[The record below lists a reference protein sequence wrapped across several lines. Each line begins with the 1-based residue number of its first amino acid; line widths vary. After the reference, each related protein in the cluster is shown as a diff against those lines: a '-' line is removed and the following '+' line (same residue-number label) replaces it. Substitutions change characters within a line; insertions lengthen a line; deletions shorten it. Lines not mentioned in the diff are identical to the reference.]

1 MLLLFIT
8 QLSLLTDP
16 TIEFSTNFSV
26 FSDQNK
32 FYILTPES
40 LYIKENGSQWR
51 RKKIENI
58 EYAQFTSVVLNDTLY
73 LVSEGIGRVYQ
84 LTNDVLIRRDKSFD
98 WKSRYTANNFIKE
111 GTIHAY
117 GGNGLFATKNNLIYF
132 DNTLNN
138 WFKIKTNNANK
149 INHFNT
155 IAQYDSINEL
165 FYVALGKSDDLIDQE
180 ALNPK
185 IMSYNF
191 DSKLWEYEGEINYTP
206 NHDYKQ
212 IANYQLP
219 AIFDTKELVVYDF
232 IRKKLTKFEGNF
244 PLMENILKIHYQK
257 ASKSFIIAMAQGA
270 TQISFKIV
278 NENEILKNKMV
289 VLPLYKKEVDFFKPL
304 FASGLVLVLSMVFLR
319 YRKKSKGSTKEKLKS
334 DKDLLIDLTED
345 EVKLVELLLNS
356 YPSFVTYPELMH
368 LLNYDLSYEA
378 QIKRLNQAIKV
389 LEIKLQQKLK
399 DKSALFEIR
408 RNMNDKRIKE
418 LRLKN

>member
-1 MLLLFIT
+1 M
-8 QLSLLTDP
+8 
-16 TIEFSTNFSV
+16 
-26 FSDQNK
+26 
-32 FYILTPES
+32 
-40 LYIKENGSQWR
+40 
-51 RKKIENI
+51 
-58 EYAQFTSVVLNDTLY
+58 
-73 LVSEGIGRVYQ
+73 SEGIGRVYQ

-117 GGNGLFATKNNLIYF
+117 GGNGLFTTKNNLIYF

-219 AIFDTKELVVYDF
+219 AIFDTK
-232 IRKKLTKFEGNF
+232 
-244 PLMENILKIHYQK
+244 
-257 ASKSFIIAMAQGA
+257 
-270 TQISFKIV
+270 
-278 NENEILKNKMV
+278 
-289 VLPLYKKEVDFFKPL
+289 
-304 FASGLVLVLSMVFLR
+304 
-319 YRKKSKGSTKEKLKS
+319 
-334 DKDLLIDLTED
+334 
-345 EVKLVELLLNS
+345 
-356 YPSFVTYPELMH
+356 
-368 LLNYDLSYEA
+368 
-378 QIKRLNQAIKV
+378 
-389 LEIKLQQKLK
+389 
-399 DKSALFEIR
+399 
-408 RNMNDKRIKE
+408 
-418 LRLKN
+418 